1 MIEAVIALPVMIALC
16 AGALFLRDRY
26 LARQHALLEAR
37 RCAWAH
43 ALSGCGTPPD
53 GCAANAMDASGD
65 DDDAV
70 AIMSAAR
77 ARGAAKID
85 VFDDVP
91 VLGDAIS
98 RLFGTQT
105 GASAERTVK
114 LPGSGGAQIVE
125 RAEVVVLCNER
136 PQDVLAA
143 AHDVFCKNVE
153 LLHCGSGTR

>member
-37 RCAWAH
+37 HCAWAH
-43 ALSGCGTPPD
+43 ALSGCGAAPD
-53 GCAANAMDASGD
+53 GCAASATEANT
-65 DDDAV
+65 DDADAA

-77 ARGAAKID
+77 ARGDSKID
-85 VFDDVP
+85 VFEEIP

-105 GASAERTVK
+105 GASAERTVR
-114 LPGSGGAQIVE
+114 LPGSGGAQLVE

-136 PQDVLAA
+136 PQNVLAA
-143 AHDVFCKNVE
+143 ARDVFCKNVQ
-153 LLHCGSGTR
+153 LLDCGSGAP